1 MNEKILVVDDELKM
15 RRILQMALQEDGYSV
30 TSAENGKQAL
40 EKISGL
46 PFHLVIA
53 DMKMPAMGGMELL
66 KKIKELDEKL
76 PVIIMTAYGTVST
89 AVEAMKQ
96 GACDYILKPFD
107 IEEMKLIVSK
117 AISMNRLIKEKE
129 FQQEELKTKYGF
141 ENIIGKSPLIQEVC
155 ETIKKVTNVKSTVL
169 IYGESGTG
177 KELAARAIHFAGK
190 MSERPFIAVNCAALS
205 ETLLESELFGH
216 VRGAF
221 TGAHADRQGRFELA
235 DRGSLFLDEVGAMS
249 RSLQASLLRV
259 IETKQFERVGGTK
272 TIHVDVRIIAATN
285 TDLKELVKKGDFR
298 EDLFYRLNVVPI
310 TLPSLRK
317 RRDDIP
323 ILANHFLNLY
333 NMELGKKIKMISPA
347 AINILSSYTWPG
359 NVRELENVIER
370 AVVLAHKNILD
381 KQDIPLD
388 LSAKK
393 DDNTYET
400 AKGQLSYNEAKKG
413 IVESFEKDFF
423 TGIMDKTGGNIS
435 KAAELSGMDRKNFY
449 QKLKRLD
456 IDPKKQGV

>member
-89 AVEAMKQ
+89 AVEAMKH

-107 IEEMKLIVSK
+107 IEEMKLIVSR

-155 ETIKKVTNVKSTVL
+155 ETIKKVANVKSTVL

-177 KELAARAIHFAGK
+177 KELAARAIHFAGN
-190 MSERPFIAVNCAALS
+190 MSEMPFIAVNCAALS

-333 NMELGKKIKMISPA
+333 NRELGKKIKMISPE
-347 AINILSSYTWPG
+347 AINILSNYTWPG

-393 DDNTYET
+393 DDNTYEI
-400 AKGQLSYNEAKKG
+400 KSQLSYHEAKKG

-423 TGIMDKTGGNIS
+423 IKIMDKTGGNIS

>member
-1 MNEKILVVDDELKM
+1 MNKKILVVDDELKM
-15 RRILQMALQEDGYSV
+15 RRILQMALQEDGHSV
-30 TSAENGKQAL
+30 TLAENGKQAL

-76 PVIIMTAYGTVST
+76 PVIIMTAYGTVAT
-89 AVEAMKQ
+89 AVEAMKH

-117 AISMNRLIKEKE
+117 AISVNQLIKEKE

-155 ETIKKVTNVKSTVL
+155 ETIKKVANVKSTVL

-177 KELAARAIHFAGK
+177 KELAARAIHFAGE

-235 DRGSLFLDEVGAMS
+235 DGGSLFLDEVGAMS

-317 RRDDIP
+317 RHDDIP

-333 NMELGKKIKMISPA
+333 NKELGKKIKMISPE
-347 AINILSSYTWPG
+347 AINILSNYTWPG

-370 AVVLAHKNILD
+370 AVVLAHRNILD

-393 DDNTYET
+393 EDNYET
-400 AKGQLSYNEAKKG
+400 AKSQLSYHEAKKR

-423 TGIMDKTGGNIS
+423 TGILDKTGGNIS
-435 KAAELSGMDRKNFY
+435 EAAELSGMDRKNFY
-449 QKLKRLD
+449 QKLKRLN
-456 IDPKKQGV
+456 IDPKK

>member
-66 KKIKELDEKL
+66 KKINELDGKL

-89 AVEAMKQ
+89 AVEAMKH

-107 IEEMKLIVSK
+107 IEEMKLIVSR

-235 DRGSLFLDEVGAMS
+235 DGGSLFLDEVGAMS
-249 RSLQASLLRV
+249 QSLQASLLRV

-449 QKLKRLD
+449 QKLKRLN
-456 IDPKKQGV
+456 IDSKK